1 MNLRKDHYRYI
12 TLRVFRPSR
21 SGRGVARLRVYRI
34 VHTVLFFFLEAWWR
48 GAYECTKHR
57 SPLWPHRSFFS
68 GYLPSSGPTVAAE
81 RFVRSP
87 GPRFKEWPARHR
99 CVHFTHA
106 RGGITTGTCSR
117 CPSPRRRGGR
127 FLQPL
132 TGDRPA
138 GSFAPLTNDHNH
150 RVCGYPT
157 HVDLSSSALASGCVS
172 RALPPR
178 GLKSRPCP
186 PPAAARRPH
195 LVSLLPKQTF

>member
-1 MNLRKDHYRYI
+1 MNLRKDHYRLYYAN
-12 TLRVFRPSR
+12 
-21 SGRGVARLRVYRI
+21 GVSPEPVRQRRCSLACIYRI
-34 VHTVLFFFLEAWWR
+34 LWFCVFFLEAWWR

-99 CVHFTHA
+99 CAHFTHA
-106 RGGITTGTCSR
+106 RGGNTTGTRSR

-138 GSFAPLTNDHNH
+138 GSFAPSTNDHNH

-195 LVSLLPKQTF
+195 LVSLLPKKTF